1 MNEFLSIVPGQV
13 SVPELHN
20 HLLSGVSPRPIAF
33 VSTIDSKGNV
43 NLSPYSFFNVF
54 GANPPIA
61 IFSPARR
68 VRDNTTKHTL
78 ENALETKEVV
88 INIVDY
94 SMVQQVSLSSVEYP
108 KGVNEFIKAGFTM
121 LKSET
126 VQAPRV
132 AESPFQMEAK
142 VIDVIQTGQ
151 QGGAGNLVICEIL
164 KVHIAKRILGQ
175 DGRIDPFKLDAVAR
189 AGGNWY
195 LRAQGNA
202 LFEVPKPAGPEGIGI
217 DGLPEFIRNH
227 HELSG
232 NHLGR
237 MGNLAQLPSLEESTQ
252 YIHSQEFKTLAEQLK
267 GNSSI
272 QIAKILLEKEKPKEA
287 LMVLLGYNHHP
298 SC

>member
-1 MNEFLSIVPGQV
+1 MNDFLSILPGQV
-13 SVPELHN
+13 PVPELHN

-61 IFSPARR
+61 VFSPARR
-68 VRDNTTKHTL
+68 VRDNTIKHTL
-78 ENALETKEVV
+78 ENAIETKEAV

-108 KGVNEFIKAGFTM
+108 KGINEFIKAGFTM
-121 LKSET
+121 LKSEL

-151 QGGAGNLVICEIL
+151 EGGAGNLVVCEIL
-164 KVHIAKRILGQ
+164 KVHIAKRVLGP

-202 LFEVPKPAGPEGIGI
+202 LFEVPKPAGPQGIGI
-217 DGLPEFIRNH
+217 DGLPLFIRNH
-227 HELSG
+227 HQLSG

-237 MGNLAQLPSLEESTQ
+237 MGNLDRLPTVEESIQ
-252 YIHSQEFKTLAEQLK
+252 YIHSEDFRSWAKQLK
-267 GNSSI
+267 DNTVVE
-272 QIAKILLEKEKPKEA
+272 IATFLLEKEKPKEA
-287 LMVLLGYNHHP
+287 LMVLLGHNTDQ